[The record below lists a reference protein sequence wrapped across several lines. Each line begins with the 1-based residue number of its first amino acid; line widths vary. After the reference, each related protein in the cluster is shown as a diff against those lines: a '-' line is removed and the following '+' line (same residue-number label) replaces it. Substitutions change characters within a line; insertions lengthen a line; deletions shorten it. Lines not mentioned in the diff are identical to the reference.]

1 MTGPTTTS
9 TMDEPMTGS
18 SIAREDESTHPL
30 AEAGQQATESA
41 GRLASRAADL
51 GLQQADRGREQ
62 AATGIEHVAESIR
75 RITADM
81 ETDQPAIANAAETA
95 ADQAEKVAMYL
106 REHDAREILGNVER
120 FARRQPLLF
129 LGGAFVLGMAASRF
143 IKAAAGDR
151 SADLATDGSR
161 SPAGYRW
168 RSVTPSTSNAYEAI
182 GPGTTGRNEGS

>member
-9 TMDEPMTGS
+9 RMDEPMTGS
-18 SIAREDESTHPL
+18 ATAGEDESTHPL

-41 GRLASRAADL
+41 GHLASRAADL

-62 AATGIEHVAESIR
+62 AANGIEHVAESIR

-81 ETDQPAIANAAETA
+81 ETEQPAIANAAETA
-95 ADQAEKVAMYL
+95 ADQAEKVATYL
-106 REHDAREILGNVER
+106 REHDAREILGNVEN

-143 IKAAAGDR
+143 IKAAT
-151 SADLATDGSR
+151 ADQSGLQAMDGSR
-161 SPAGYRW
+161 GPGGYRW
-168 RSVTPSTSNAYEAI
+168 RSVTPRTSDAYEAT
-182 GPGTTGRNEGS
+182 GPGTMSRNEGS